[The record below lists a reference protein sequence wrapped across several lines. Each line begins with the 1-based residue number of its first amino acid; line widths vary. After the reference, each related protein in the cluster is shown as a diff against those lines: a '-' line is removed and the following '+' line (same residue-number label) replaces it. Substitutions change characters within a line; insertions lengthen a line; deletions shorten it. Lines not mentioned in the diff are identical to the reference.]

1 MATRQ
6 SADKAGH
13 ASVKTALRVIEI
25 IEIYAQEGRSLTL
38 TELSRLLDAPMSS
51 CLGLI
56 RTLVSRGYL
65 YETGKRQGYYPTARL
80 LHAARRIAHNDPV
93 LERMQPVMQSL
104 RDATGET
111 VVFGQLQDNRVRYLD
126 VCESANPVRY
136 ITAPGTLREPHI
148 NSIGRAIL
156 GMSSDD
162 ARGRILDKLPL
173 SPDPAHAD
181 LARRA
186 LQSQLRQWREQ
197 GWYPNFGESLADLG
211 GIAVP
216 ILIGDAL
223 YGLSVAGPLYR
234 VQPRAAQIVAA
245 LQAAARG
252 LVAHDS
258 SQTDPPPSLS
268 PKDNAA

>member
-6 SADKAGH
+6 NADNAGH

-38 TELSRLLDAPMSS
+38 TELSRRLDAPMSS

-80 LHAARRIAHNDPV
+80 LHAAQRIAHNDPV
-93 LERMQPVMQSL
+93 LERMQPIMESL

-126 VCESANPVRY
+126 VCESPNPVRY
-136 ITAPGTLREPHI
+136 ITAPGDLREPHI

-156 GMSSDD
+156 GASSDE
-162 ARGRILDKLPL
+162 ARNQALDKLSFGPGA
-173 SPDPAHAD
+173 AHAAVSRET
-181 LARRA
+181 LE
-186 LQSQLRQWREQ
+186 SQLRQWREQ
-197 GWYPNFGESLADLG
+197 GWYPNFGESFADLG
-211 GIAVP
+211 GIAIPVV
-216 ILIGDAL
+216 IGDAL

-234 VQPRAAQIVAA
+234 VQPRAAEIAAA
-245 LQAAARG
+245 LHAAVREA
-252 LVAHDS
+252 DS
-258 SQTDPPPSLS
+258 PSSTPLQES
-268 PKDNAA
+268 PA

>member
-6 SADKAGH
+6 SADNAGH

-80 LHAARRIAHNDPV
+80 LHTAQRIARNDPV
-93 LERMQPVMQSL
+93 LERMQPVMESL

-111 VVFGQLQDNRVRYLD
+111 VVFGQLQDQSVRYLD

-136 ITAPGTLREPHI
+136 ITAPGDLREPHI

-156 GMSSDD
+156 GASSDQ
-162 ARGRILDKLPL
+162 ARDQVLDKL
-173 SPDPAHAD
+173 SFASSAASREM
-181 LARRA
+181 LA
-186 LQSQLRQWREQ
+186 SQLRQWREQ
-197 GWYPNFGESLADLG
+197 GWYPNFGESFADLG
-211 GIAVP
+211 GIAIP

-234 VQPRAAQIVAA
+234 VQPRAAEIVAA
-245 LQAAARG
+245 LHAAARRLG
-252 LVAHDS
+252 SHAPRAAESLAQSQES
-258 SQTDPPPSLS
+258 SV
-268 PKDNAA
+268 

>member
-6 SADKAGH
+6 NADNTGH

-38 TELSRLLDAPMSS
+38 TELSRRLDAPMSS

-80 LHAARRIAHNDPV
+80 LHTAQRIAHNDPV
-93 LERMQPVMQSL
+93 LERMQPIMEAL

-111 VVFGQLQDNRVRYLD
+111 VVLGQLQDNRVRYLD

-136 ITAPGTLREPHI
+136 ITAPGDLREPHI

-156 GMSSDD
+156 GASSDE
-162 ARGRILDKLPL
+162 ARNQVLDNLPFA
-173 SPDPAHAD
+173 PGAAHAAVSRD
-181 LARRA
+181 TLE
-186 LQSQLRQWREQ
+186 SQLRQWREQ
-197 GWYPNFGESLADLG
+197 GWYPNFGESFSDLG

-216 ILIGDAL
+216 ITIGDAI

-234 VQPRAAQIVAA
+234 MQPRAAEIVAA
-245 LQAAARG
+245 LQAAARE
-252 LVAHDS
+252 LDSHAARKADS
-258 SQTDPPPSLS
+258 SMPLQESS
-268 PKDNAA
+268 V

>member
-6 SADKAGH
+6 SADSAGH

-38 TELSRLLDAPMSS
+38 TELSKRLDAPMSS

-80 LHAARRIAHNDPV
+80 LHTAQRIAHNDPV
-93 LERMQPVMQSL
+93 LERMQPIMESL
-104 RDATGET
+104 RDTTGET

-126 VCESANPVRY
+126 VCESPNPVRY
-136 ITAPGTLREPHI
+136 ITAPGDLREPQI

-156 GMSSDD
+156 GASSDD
-162 ARGRILDKLPL
+162 ARNQVLDKLSFAPEAT
-173 SPDPAHAD
+173 AHASVSRET
-181 LARRA
+181 LE
-186 LQSQLRQWREQ
+186 SQLRQWREQ
-197 GWYPNFGESLADLG
+197 GWYPNFGESFADLG
-211 GIAVP
+211 GVAIP
-216 ILIGDAL
+216 IMIGDAI

-234 VQPRAAQIVAA
+234 VQPRAAEIVAA
-245 LQAAARG
+245 LRAAASRLG
-252 LVAHDS
+252 SHAVRETDS
-258 SQTDPPPSLS
+258 STPLQESS
-268 PKDNAA
+268 A

>member
-6 SADKAGH
+6 SADNTGH

-38 TELSRLLDAPMSS
+38 TELSKRLDAPMSS

-80 LHAARRIAHNDPV
+80 LHTAQRIAHNDPV
-93 LERMQPVMQSL
+93 LERMQPIMESL

-136 ITAPGTLREPHI
+136 ITTPGDLREPHI

-156 GMSSDD
+156 GMSSDE
-162 ARGRILDKLPL
+162 ARNQVLDKLSFAPGAVHTAVSRETL
-173 SPDPAHAD
+173 E
-181 LARRA
+181 
-186 LQSQLRQWREQ
+186 SQLRQWREQ
-197 GWYPNFGESLADLG
+197 GWYPNLGESLADLG
-211 GIAVP
+211 GIAIP
-216 ILIGDAL
+216 IMIGDAI

-234 VQPRAAQIVAA
+234 VQPRAAEIVAA
-245 LQAAARG
+245 LHAAARG
-252 LVAHDS
+252 LDS
-258 SQTDPPPSLS
+258 HAARDADSPPSMPLQES
-268 PKDNAA
+268 SV